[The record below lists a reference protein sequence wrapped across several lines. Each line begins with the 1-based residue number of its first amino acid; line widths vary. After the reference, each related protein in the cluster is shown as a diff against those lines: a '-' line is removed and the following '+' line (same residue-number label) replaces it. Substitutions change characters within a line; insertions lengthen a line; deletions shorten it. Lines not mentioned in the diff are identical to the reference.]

1 MNHILKSQVQQ
12 AVSIINNGGII
23 AFPTETV
30 YGLGANVFDKK
41 AIQKIFDTK
50 NRPAD
55 NPLIV
60 HISSLEMLNKLTAYI
75 SPENQRLINAFW
87 PGPLGIVFPKSE
99 FVPDIVTAGL
109 DTVVIR
115 FPDHPIAQYFIS
127 ECNIPIAA
135 PSVNPSGKPS
145 STHHNHIVDYFGN
158 NVFVIEGDFS
168 TIGLEST
175 VITTIDKPTILRQG
189 AISQADIQNIL
200 KVPIYIAKKNTSTIQ
215 SPGMKYK
222 HYAPNSPIKLIPF
235 EKNIIS
241 IIQDYIKDGY
251 RIGALVSSE
260 IYTQLPPNII
270 GFNLGSQNDYADISA
285 HLYDGLHFF
294 DSQNIDIIIAESFQ
308 PIGIGVAIMDRLS
321 RAASTH

>member
-1 MNHILKSQVQQ
+1 MNHILKSQLQQ
-12 AVSIINNGGII
+12 AVSIIKNGGIV

-30 YGLGANVFDKK
+30 YGLGANVFDEK
-41 AIQKIFDTK
+41 AIQKIFYTK

-60 HISSLEMLNKLTAYI
+60 HISSLEMLNQLTPYI
-75 SPENQRLINAFW
+75 SPENQKLIDAFW

-115 FPDHPIAQYFIS
+115 FPSHPIAQYFIS
-127 ECNIPIAA
+127 ECNTPIAA

-145 STHHNHIVDYFGN
+145 STHHNHIIEYFGN
-158 NVFVIEGDFS
+158 SIFVIKGDS
-168 TIGLEST
+168 SDIGLEST
-175 VITTIDKPTILRQG
+175 VITTIDKPTVLRQG
-189 AISQADIQNIL
+189 AISQSDIQNIL
-200 KVPIYIAKKNTSTIQ
+200 KVPIYIAQKGTSRVK

-222 HYAPNSPIKLIPF
+222 HYAPNAPIQLIPLK
-235 EKNIIS
+235 ENIIP
-241 IIQDYIKDGY
+241 IIQDYIKKGY

-260 IYTQLPPNII
+260 NYTQLPPNII
-270 GFNLGSQNDYADISA
+270 GFNLGSQNNYTDISA

-294 DSQNIDIIIAESFQ
+294 DSQDIDIIIAESFQ
-308 PIGIGVAIMDRLS
+308 PIGIGIAIMDRLS
-321 RAASTH
+321 RAADIY

>member
-12 AVSIINNGGII
+12 AVSIIKNGGIV

-60 HISSLEMLNKLTAYI
+60 HISSLEMLNQLTAYI
-75 SPENQRLINAFW
+75 SPENQKLIDAFW

-115 FPDHPIAQYFIS
+115 FPSHPIAQYFIS

-145 STHHNHIVDYFGN
+145 STHHNPD
-158 NVFVIEGDFS
+158 VFRSSFLSSFVN
-168 TIGLEST
+168 L
-175 VITTIDKPTILRQG
+175 
-189 AISQADIQNIL
+189 
-200 KVPIYIAKKNTSTIQ
+200 
-215 SPGMKYK
+215 
-222 HYAPNSPIKLIPF
+222 
-235 EKNIIS
+235 
-241 IIQDYIKDGY
+241 IIQQYMTFLKK
-251 RIGALVSSE
+251 L
-260 IYTQLPPNII
+260 QF
-270 GFNLGSQNDYADISA
+270 FNL
-285 HLYDGLHFF
+285 
-294 DSQNIDIIIAESFQ
+294 
-308 PIGIGVAIMDRLS
+308 VALN
-321 RAASTH
+321 HCF